1 MAGAGA
7 DNADRETGAAIL
19 ALAEELGALT
29 FGEFVLASGQTSSYY
44 FDGRLLTLSP
54 RGANLAAK
62 ALLPVI
68 RAAGAEAVGGPA
80 VGAVPLVTA
89 IAARSGQDGGA
100 PVPGFFVRKEAKD
113 HGAGKAVEGPLP
125 PGARVAVVDDVCSTA
140 GSLYMAMEAA
150 EAAGH
155 KVVLAACILDRAQGG
170 GDRLRADGYRF
181 HAVLAADAQGRIRVS

>member
-7 DNADRETGAAIL
+7 DNADRETGAEIL

-54 RGANLAAK
+54 QGANLAAK

-68 RAAGAEAVGGPA
+68 REAGAEAVGGPA

-89 IAARSGQDGGA
+89 IAARCGQDGGA

-113 HGAGKAVEGPLP
+113 HGAGKALEGPLP
-125 PGARVAVVDDVCSTA
+125 PGAKVAVVDDVCSTA
-140 GSLYMAMEAA
+140 GSLYMAIEAA

-155 KVVLAACILDRAQGG
+155 EVVLAACILDRAQGG